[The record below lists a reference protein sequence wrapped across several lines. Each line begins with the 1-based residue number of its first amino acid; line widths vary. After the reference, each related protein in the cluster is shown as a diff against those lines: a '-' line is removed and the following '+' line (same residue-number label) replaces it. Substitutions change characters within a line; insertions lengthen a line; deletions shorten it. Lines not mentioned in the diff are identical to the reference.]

1 MMNANLTAVM
11 LSAILIASISMTPAF
26 GQFPD
31 PIMVTTDKPSY
42 SEGDTIVVSGAV
54 RDLLPGVPVA
64 LTVVAPNGNLVA
76 IDQITIGENREYS
89 AELTA
94 GGNVMKAEGIYTISV
109 QYGSQSRVAETTF
122 EFSGSTDTGMDKGMG
137 QGDGKYAVTILDEE
151 YLLDYSITGGSIVSI
166 TPNTD
171 DKSLVI
177 VIDTIDDGSLTIT
190 LPRTVIDALDG
201 DMDGVYFVMVDGQ
214 ESDDV
219 EETKTST
226 DRTLVIEFSAGAEEI
241 EIIGTWIVPEFGTI
255 ASMILAV
262 AIISIIAISAR
273 SRLSIMPRY

>member
-1 MMNANLTAVM
+1 MNANLTAVM

-64 LTVVAPNGNLVA
+64 LIVMAPNGNVVA

-94 GGNVMKAEGIYTISV
+94 GGNVMKAEGTYTVTV
-109 QYGSQSRVAETTF
+109 QYGSESRVAETTF
-122 EFSGSTDTGMDKGMG
+122 EFSGSTDTGMDKGMS

-166 TPNTD
+166 TPNAD

-201 DMDGVYFVMVDGQ
+201 DMDGIYLVMVDRQ

-255 ASMILAV
+255 AAMILAV
-262 AIISIIAISAR
+262 AIISIIAVTAR

>member
-1 MMNANLTAVM
+1 MNANLTAVM

-54 RDLLPGVPVA
+54 RDLLSGVPVA
-64 LTVVAPNGNLVA
+64 LTVVAPNGNLVSIA
-76 IDQITIGENREYS
+76 QIEIGENREYS
-89 AELTA
+89 TELTA
-94 GGNVMKAEGIYTISV
+94 GGNVMKAEGTYTISV

-122 EFSGSTDTGMDKGMG
+122 EFSGSTDTGMDKDMG
-137 QGDGKYAVTILDEE
+137 QGEGKFPVEILDEE

-166 TPNTD
+166 TPNVD

-177 VIDTIDDGSLTIT
+177 IIDTIDDGSLTIT

-201 DMDGVYFVMVDGQ
+201 DMDGVYLVMVDRQ

-255 ASMILAV
+255 AAMILAV
-262 AIISIIAISAR
+262 AIISIIAVSAR

>member
-1 MMNANLTAVM
+1 MNANLTAVM

-255 ASMILAV
+255 AAMILAV
-262 AIISIIAISAR
+262 AIISIVAISAR